1 MELSGWEAGLC
12 AGQLELIPK
21 FVERRG
27 MEIKGLRLLVDA
39 QSTYILVNELSGY
52 EWGVFSVETGS
63 CDVVTCVARD
73 TRPGK
78 TKLLKADFS
87 SIPLL
92 FSSKNTVIAF
102 RGAQSMT
109 LQHFISES

>member
-52 EWGVFSVETGS
+52 E
-63 CDVVTCVARD
+63 
-73 TRPGK
+73 
-78 TKLLKADFS
+78 
-87 SIPLL
+87 
-92 FSSKNTVIAF
+92 
-102 RGAQSMT
+102 
-109 LQHFISES
+109 